1 MASSEEIRVSI
12 EALNGAIK
20 DFESKRDSMENTYL
34 KISNVIRELNTT
46 WRGSSANKF
55 SDQFDAL
62 YKNLSQTREQMDNAI
77 SKLEQA
83 RNIYQETEEAV
94 KAMTEQLEAGDT
106 PTFF

>member
-1 MASSEEIRVSI
+1 MANSEEIRVSI
-12 EALNGAIK
+12 EALNSAIK
-20 DFESKRDSMENTYL
+20 DFQGKRDSMENSYL
-34 KISNVIRELNTT
+34 KISNVVRELNTT

-55 SDQFDAL
+55 SDQFNEL

-94 KAMTEQLEAGDT
+94 GVMTESLEEGET